1 MDTTLKKIM
10 DEQIKDCGIESVF
23 SNTHLYTGKV
33 RLYIEQQ
40 YRNHLLKTL
49 TKL

>member
-1 MDTTLKKIM
+1 MDAGLKRIM
-10 DEQIKDCGIESVF
+10 DEQIKDCGIESVYA
-23 SNTHLYTGKV
+23 NTHLYQQTV

-40 YRNHLLKTL
+40 YRNHLEKTL